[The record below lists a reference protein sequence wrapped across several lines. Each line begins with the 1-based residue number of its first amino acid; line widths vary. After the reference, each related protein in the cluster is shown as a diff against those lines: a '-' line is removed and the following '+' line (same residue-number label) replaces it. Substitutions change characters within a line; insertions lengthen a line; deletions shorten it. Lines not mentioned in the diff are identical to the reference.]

1 LRFCFPCN
9 VSQPRCARPEMPAS
23 GLSRSDV
30 WLGRLHFT
38 QIMPAL
44 RRPCGFCRRRAQA
57 SHPGSFVH
65 RDVLASPRGPFVH
78 GFFKYCASCSVTDPP
93 PGVVAAWPNLMSSI
107 TARRSGNVHGVRSML
122 TALRSLHPA
131 WRVLT
136 CSQATLPHAV
146 EPRAAR
152 DVFDVRHR
160 CPEPA
165 DKFRGH
171 GPSCAPASGLLPRR
185 PAVPTNWCSPA

>member
-1 LRFCFPCN
+1 
-9 VSQPRCARPEMPAS
+9 MPAS

-30 WLGRLHFT
+30 SLDRLHFT
-38 QIMPAL
+38 QIMPAS

-65 RDVLASPRGPFVH
+65 REVLASPRGPFVH

-93 PGVVAAWPNLMSSI
+93 PGVVAAWPNLMPSI

-136 CSQATLPHAV
+136 CSQATLPRAV

-165 DKFRGH
+165 DLVSGP
-171 GPSCAPASGLLPRR
+171 GPSCAPASGLSPRR